1 VTAELESR
9 WEAALR
15 ELKQAEEELA
25 QGKSSCAV
33 VATALTGQ
41 LKTTFSKI
49 GERLPEVWETSL
61 LTRQQKKALL
71 RCLIDKVVVHRA
83 ARDLV
88 QTRIVWKGGETTTV
102 QISIPVNSLAELSSA
117 EEMEKLLL
125 KLCAEGVPDEEV
137 AERLTALGYRSPT
150 KMHVLVSTV
159 RGMRIKHRIFHR
171 EPRSQPRRVTGW
183 LTVTQVARA
192 IEVPVYWVY
201 DRIHNRTIEV
211 SRDEGTGLY
220 LFPDQPATLE
230 KFKELKSGRLQNLR
244 F

>member
-1 VTAELESR
+1 
-9 WEAALR
+9 
-15 ELKQAEEELA
+15 
-25 QGKSSCAV
+25 
-33 VATALTGQ
+33 
-41 LKTTFSKI
+41 
-49 GERLPEVWETSL
+49 
-61 LTRQQKKALL
+61 LL

-88 QTRIVWKGGETTTV
+88 QTRIVWKGGETTTM
-102 QISIPVNSLAELSSA
+102 QIPIPVNSLAELSSA
-117 EEMEKLLL
+117 AEMEKLLL

-159 RGMRIKHRIFHR
+159 RSMRIKHRIFHR
-171 EPRSQPRRVTGW
+171 EPRSQPRRITGW
-183 LTVTQVARA
+183 LTVRQVARA

-201 DRIHNRTIEV
+201 DRIHNRTIVV
-211 SRDEGTGLY
+211 SRDEGIGLY
-220 LFPDQPATLE
+220 LFPDQLATLE